1 MKSTIMI
8 IALAKLFNELKTPSN
23 NTDHGY
29 TFKVR
34 YFLCALQ
41 VPWKSAYNKSISEW
55 ARAIQTLH
63 EMVQFQQDIFT
74 GPKIVSGA
82 SLFHGDITHTHINT
96 SAQVTCIHSAGK
108 ANGKQLGSYILS
120 HKIPARIYRNSW
132 KTKFILNELPYLRY
146 FIFLFFFV
154 RSFVRRVVG
163 VRWKTSR

>member
-82 SLFHGDITHTHINT
+82 SLFHGDITHTHTYQHERT
-96 SAQVTCIHSAGK
+96 SHVYPFRWKSQWQTTWVIHSIA
-108 ANGKQLGSYILS
+108 
-120 HKIPARIYRNSW
+120 
-132 KTKFILNELPYLRY
+132 
-146 FIFLFFFV
+146 
-154 RSFVRRVVG
+154 
-163 VRWKTSR
+163 